1 MFRRQLFKRLIDA
14 PAELG
19 ADGLLIGVSAWS
31 RQAVDFVC
39 GILTTQDLMASLA
52 TAKINREV
60 SGDAI
65 EPSREARARLEL
77 GEVLISANKGLLGQF
92 NRVILIVYDS
102 LRDPDHAPLI
112 AFDQCPKSL
121 RVTIPSPLEQL
132 GFVGLGSQCSSQLP
146 HTDAVWV

>member
-1 MFRRQLFKRLIDA
+1 MFRRQLFKRFIDA

-19 ADGLLIGVSAWS
+19 ADGLLIGVAAGA
-31 RQAVDFVC
+31 RQAVDFVF

-77 GEVLISANKGLLGQF
+77 GEVLIGTNKGLLGQL
-92 NRVILIVYDS
+92 NRVILIVYDR

-112 AFDQCPKSL
+112 AFHQGPESF
-121 RVTIPSPLEQL
+121 RVTIPRPLEQL
-132 GFVGLGSQCSSQLP
+132 GFVGVGAQCSTQLG
-146 HTDAVWV
+146 